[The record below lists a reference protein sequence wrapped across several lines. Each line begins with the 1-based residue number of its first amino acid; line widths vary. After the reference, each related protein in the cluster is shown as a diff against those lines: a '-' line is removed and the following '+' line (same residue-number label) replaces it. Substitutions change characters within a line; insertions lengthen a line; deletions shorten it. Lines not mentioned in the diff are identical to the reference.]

1 MEIAMRAN
9 WMRLRNFALIPI
21 FILLGAEGLNGADR
35 PLRVAYPAPAG
46 AFMPLWA
53 AQDAGIF
60 KKHGLPVE
68 LIAVGSSTRGVAA
81 MVSGDIDILAGG
93 GSSGITAQLQGYTDM
108 ALFGNVIQT
117 FLFSVMTQPS
127 ITNVSQLR
135 GKKMGVTR
143 FGGTLDFAARYYLK
157 RNGLEPG
164 KDVTFVQIGAMPD
177 IAVAVATGAIESG
190 VIGIPQN
197 LQAKRLGLR
206 ELADL
211 SDMGARY
218 ALAAF
223 LAKRSYLSEH
233 HDTMVRFMKTLVEAI
248 HYLKTRPKEGTE
260 ILRRYTHV
268 DAPDILKPAYDLHIK
283 LFPRVPE
290 IFPEDLKLVLEEVAL
305 TNPKAAGANPA
316 NFIDDRAAKEVVRSG
331 FVEQLY
337 R

>member
-1 MEIAMRAN
+1 MRRGLCKEICAVV
-9 WMRLRNFALIPI
+9 
-21 FILLGAEGLNGADR
+21 LLCVGFFSDASISAAAER

-46 AFMPLWA
+46 AFLPLWA

-81 MVSGDIDILAGG
+81 MVSGDIDVLAGG
-93 GSSGITAQLQGYTDM
+93 GSSGVTAQLQGYSDM

-117 FLFSVMTQPS
+117 FLFSVMVQPS
-127 ITNVSQLR
+127 VTHVSQLR

-157 RNGLEPG
+157 RAGMDPA
-164 KDVTFVQIGAMPD
+164 KDVSFVQIGAMPD

-190 VIGIPQN
+190 VIGVPQN
-197 LQAKRLGLR
+197 LQAKKLGLR

-218 ALAAF
+218 TLAAL
-223 LAKRSYLSEH
+223 LAKRSFLSGN
-233 HDTMVRFMKTLVEAI
+233 HDTMVRYMKALVESV
-248 HYLKTRPKEGTE
+248 HYLKTRPKEGME
-260 ILRRYTHV
+260 IFKRYTRV
-268 DAPDILKPAYDLHIK
+268 DALDILKPAYDIHTK
-283 LFPRVPE
+283 LFLRVPE
-290 IFPEDLKLVLEEVAL
+290 IFPEDLKLVLEEVAS
-305 TNPKAAGANPA
+305 TNPKAVGANPA
-316 NFIDDRAAKEVVRSG
+316 GFIDDRAAKEVVKSG

>member
-1 MEIAMRAN
+1 MRTTWIKVN
-9 WMRLRNFALIPI
+9 VSLVGIC
-21 FILLGAEGLNGADR
+21 ILLGARGLNGAER

-46 AFMPLWA
+46 AFLPLWA

-68 LIAVGSSTRGVAA
+68 LVAVGSSTRGIAS
-81 MVSGDIDILAGG
+81 MVSGDIDVLAGG

-117 FLFSVMTQPS
+117 FLFSVMVQPS
-127 ITNVSQLR
+127 IANVNQLR

-157 RNGLEPG
+157 RNGLDPA
-164 KDVTFVQIGAMPD
+164 KDVSFVQIGAMPD
-177 IAVAVATGAIESG
+177 IALAVVTGAIESG

-197 LQAKRLGLR
+197 LQAKKLGLR

-211 SDMGARY
+211 SESGARY

-223 LAKRSYLSEH
+223 LAKRSFLSEKH
-233 HDTMVRFMKTLVEAI
+233 ETMVRFMKTLVEAI
-248 HYLKTRPKEGTE
+248 HYLKTRPKEGME
-260 ILRRYTHV
+260 IFRRYTRV
-268 DAPDILKPAYDLHIK
+268 DAPDVLKPAYDLHIK

-305 TNPKAAGANPA
+305 TNPKAAAANPA
-316 NFIDDRAAKEVVRSG
+316 SFIDDRAAKEVVKSG
-331 FVEQLY
+331 FAEQLY

>member
-1 MEIAMRAN
+1 MQKQFKIASRFGIAV
-9 WMRLRNFALIPI
+9 LSIIISAGLSSA
-21 FILLGAEGLNGADR
+21 AER

-46 AFMPLWA
+46 AFLPLWA

-60 KKHGLPVE
+60 KKHGLAVE

-93 GSSGITAQLQGYTDM
+93 GSSGVTSQLQGYTDI
-108 ALFGNVIQT
+108 ALFANVIQS
-117 FLFSVMTQPS
+117 FLFSVMVQPS
-127 ITNVSQLR
+127 ITDAAQLR
-135 GKKMGVTR
+135 GKRMGVTR
-143 FGGTLDFAARYYLK
+143 FGGTLDFVARQYIK
-157 RNGLEPG
+157 RHGMEPG
-164 KDVTFVQIGAMPD
+164 KDVSFVQIGAMPD
-177 IAVAVATGAIESG
+177 IVVALATGAIESG

-197 LQAKRLGLR
+197 FLAKKQGLR

-211 SDMGARY
+211 SENGSRY

-223 LAKRSYLSEH
+223 VAKRSFLSENH
-233 HDTMVRFMKTLVEAI
+233 EIMVRFIKAQVEAI
-248 HYLKTRPKEGTE
+248 HYLKTRPREGME
-260 ILRRYTHV
+260 ILKRYTRI
-268 DAPDILKPAYDLHIK
+268 DAPDILKPAYDIHIK

-305 TNPKAAGANPA
+305 TNPKAKGANPA
-316 NFIDDRAAKEVVRSG
+316 SFIDGRAVKEVIASG